1 MPVKERIKVFYATEI
16 EKQLEEQVNNFLANN
31 EEIDD
36 FVDFKIMTIGNS
48 VTSSSNNTSN
58 VANIIG
64 ILIYRKKEE
73 GGFSFG

>member
-1 MPVKERIKVFYATEI
+1 MPVKERIKVFYSEI

>member
-36 FVDFKIMTIGNS
+36 FVDFKIMTIGDS